1 MPNYSLR
8 GSFTTPAPHINT
20 MDGSTKLIVLSVV
33 MLMGSYLA
41 GSIPLFIAMSEEKLQ
56 VKITMKT
63 LLQRMILQLVSV
75 MGAGLLL
82 GTALS
87 VIIPEGMQTLNMAY
101 SGSKAEHHHEHGEEH
116 DHEENPVPHLI
127 GVSLVLGFLFM
138 LIIDQVASS
147 RSGGRDVEG
156 AKRGVVSWTATLGLV
171 VHAAADGV
179 ALGAAATTNQT
190 DVEMIVFLAI
200 MLHKAPASFG
210 LVTYLLH
217 EGLERGR
224 VRKHLLV
231 FSLAAPS
238 AAIVTFLMLMAG
250 GRENLDTFSATGIA
264 MLFSAGTFLYVAT
277 VHVLPEVTNIGHGHS
292 HGGGGGDKGGFSK
305 SELFMLIL
313 GAIMPLFL
321 TMGHHH

>member
-1 MPNYSLR
+1 MPNYSQ
-8 GSFTTPAPHINT
+8 GVATAVSEIGISGTKTTSI
-20 MDGSTKLIVLSVV
+20 MDGSMKLIVLSVV
-33 MLMGSYLA
+33 MLLGSYLS
-41 GSIPLFIAMSEEKLQ
+41 GSIPLFIAMSEEK
-56 VKITMKT
+56 
-63 LLQRMILQLVSV
+63 LQLVSV

-101 SGSKAEHHHEHGEEH
+101 SRHEHAKHHEHGEEGEGH
-116 DHEENPVPHLI
+116 GHEENPVPHLI

-138 LIIDQVASS
+138 LVIDQIATS
-147 RSGGRDVEG
+147 RSGSKDVEG
-156 AKRGVVSWTATLGLV
+156 AKLGGVSWTATLGLV

-210 LVTYLLH
+210 LVTFLLH
-217 EGLERGR
+217 EGLERSR

-231 FSLAAPS
+231 FSLAAPC
-238 AAIVTFLMLMAG
+238 AAIVTFLMLQAG
-250 GRENLDTFSATGIA
+250 GRETLDTFSATGIA

>member
-1 MPNYSLR
+1 M
-8 GSFTTPAPHINT
+8 
-20 MDGSTKLIVLSVV
+20 KLVVLSIV
-33 MLMGSYLA
+33 MLLGSYLA
-41 GSIPLFIAMSEEKLQ
+41 GSIPLFIAMSEEK
-56 VKITMKT
+56 
-63 LLQRMILQLVSV
+63 LQLVSV

-101 SGSKAEHHHEHGEEH
+101 SAKSEHHHEHGEGAEEGH

-138 LIIDQVASS
+138 LIIDQIASS

-156 AKRGVVSWTATLGLV
+156 AKRGGVSWTATLGLV

-238 AAIVTFLMLMAG
+238 AAVLTFLMLMAG
-250 GRENLDTFSATGIA
+250 GRESLDTFSATGIA

-292 HGGGGGDKGGFSK
+292 HGGGGGGDKGGFSK

>member
-1 MPNYSLR
+1 ME
-8 GSFTTPAPHINT
+8 
-20 MDGSTKLIVLSVV
+20 GSTKLVVLSVV
-33 MLMGSYLA
+33 MLLGSYLA
-41 GSIPLFIAMSEEKLQ
+41 GSIPLFISMSEEK
-56 VKITMKT
+56 
-63 LLQRMILQLVSV
+63 LQLVSV
-75 MGAGLLL
+75 MGAGLLV

-101 SGSKAEHHHEHGEEH
+101 QHNKGEEEEGEHHEH
-116 DHEENPVPHLI
+116 DNPVPHLI
-127 GVSLVLGFLFM
+127 GVSLVLGFIFM
-138 LIIDQVASS
+138 LVIDQVAASRSSS
-147 RSGGRDVEG
+147 RDPEGGS
-156 AKRGVVSWTATLGLV
+156 KRGSSVSWTATLGLV

-179 ALGAAATTNQT
+179 ALGAAATTGQT

-217 EGLERGR
+217 EGLERSR
-224 VRKHLLV
+224 IRKHLLV
-231 FSLAAPS
+231 FSLAAPGL
-238 AAIVTFLMLMAG
+238 AIITFLLLTVHG
-250 GRENLDTFSATGIA
+250 KENLDTFSATGVA

-292 HGGGGGDKGGFSK
+292 HGGDQKGGFSK
-305 SELFMLIL
+305 SELLMLIL

>member
-1 MPNYSLR
+1 M
-8 GSFTTPAPHINT
+8 
-20 MDGSTKLIVLSVV
+20 IVYV
-33 MLMGSYLA
+33 
-41 GSIPLFIAMSEEKLQ
+41 
-56 VKITMKT
+56 
-63 LLQRMILQLVSV
+63 LQLVSV

-101 SGSKAEHHHEHGEEH
+101 SAKTEHHHEHGE
-116 DHEENPVPHLI
+116 DHGHEDNPVPHLI

-138 LIIDQVASS
+138 LIIDQIASS
-147 RSGGRDVEG
+147 RSGSRDVEG

-238 AAIVTFLMLMAG
+238 AAVTTFLMLMAG
-250 GRENLDTFSATGIA
+250 GREDLDTFSATGIA

-305 SELFMLIL
+305 SELLMLIL

>member
-8 GSFTTPAPHINT
+8 GSFTTPAPHNNT
-20 MDGSTKLIVLSVV
+20 MDGSTKLILLSVV

-41 GSIPLFIAMSEEKLQ
+41 GSIPLFIALSEEK
-56 VKITMKT
+56 
-63 LLQRMILQLVSV
+63 LQLVSV

-101 SGSKAEHHHEHGEEH
+101 SSSKTEHHHDHEEH

-238 AAIVTFLMLMAG
+238 AAIITFVMLMAG

-277 VHVLPEVTNIGHGHS
+277 VHVLPEVTNLGHGHS
-292 HGGGGGDKGGFSK
+292 HGGGGGGDKGGFSK

>member
-1 MPNYSLR
+1 
-8 GSFTTPAPHINT
+8 
-20 MDGSTKLIVLSVV
+20 MDGSMKLVVLSVV
-33 MLMGSYLA
+33 MLLGSYLA
-41 GSIPLFIAMSEEKLQ
+41 GSIPLFINMSEEK
-56 VKITMKT
+56 
-63 LLQRMILQLVSV
+63 LQLVSV

-101 SGSKAEHHHEHGEEH
+101 SQHNEDSHHSHEVEH

-147 RSGGRDVEG
+147 RSGSRDVEG
-156 AKRGVVSWTATLGLV
+156 GKRGVVSWTATLGLV

-238 AAIVTFLMLMAG
+238 AAITTFLLLM
-250 GRENLDTFSATGIA
+250 GRGKENLDTFSATGIA

-277 VHVLPEVTNIGHGHS
+277 VHVLPEVTNLGHGHS
-292 HGGGGGDKGGFSK
+292 HGGGSEKGGFSK

>member
-1 MPNYSLR
+1 
-8 GSFTTPAPHINT
+8 
-20 MDGSTKLIVLSVV
+20 
-33 MLMGSYLA
+33 
-41 GSIPLFIAMSEEKLQ
+41 
-56 VKITMKT
+56 
-63 LLQRMILQLVSV
+63 

-101 SGSKAEHHHEHGEEH
+101 SAKSEHHHEHGEGAEEGH

-138 LIIDQVASS
+138 LIIDQIASS

-156 AKRGVVSWTATLGLV
+156 AKRGGVSWTATLGLV

-224 VRKHLLV
+224 IRKHLLV

-238 AAIVTFLMLMAG
+238 AAVLTFLMLMAG
-250 GRENLDTFSATGIA
+250 GRESLDTFSATGIA

-292 HGGGGGDKGGFSK
+292 HGGGGGGDKGGFSK

-321 TMGHHH
+321 NIGHHH

>member
-1 MPNYSLR
+1 
-8 GSFTTPAPHINT
+8 
-20 MDGSTKLIVLSVV
+20 
-33 MLMGSYLA
+33 MGSYLA
-41 GSIPLFIAMSEEKLQ
+41 GSIPLFIAMSEEK
-56 VKITMKT
+56 
-63 LLQRMILQLVSV
+63 LQLVSV

-217 EGLERGR
+217 EGLDRAR

-231 FSLAAPS
+231 FCLAAPS
-238 AAIVTFLMLMAG
+238 AAIATFLLLLSRAG
-250 GRENLDTFSATGIA
+250 SGGPDTIAATGLA

-277 VHVLPEVTNIGHGHS
+277 VHVLPEVTSGHGHS
-292 HGGGGGDKGGFSK
+292 VDKGDKAGFSK
-305 SELFMLIL
+305 SELAMLIL
-313 GAIMPLFL
+313 GAVAPLFL
-321 TMGHHH
+321 SIGHHH

>member
-1 MPNYSLR
+1 M
-8 GSFTTPAPHINT
+8 
-20 MDGSTKLIVLSVV
+20 KLVVLSVV
-33 MLMGSYLA
+33 MLLGSYLA
-41 GSIPLFIAMSEEKLQ
+41 GSIPLFIAMSEEK
-56 VKITMKT
+56 
-63 LLQRMILQLVSV
+63 LQLVSV

-101 SGSKAEHHHEHGEEH
+101 SAKVEHHEHLDHGEGAEGH

-138 LIIDQVASS
+138 MIIDQVASS
-147 RSGGRDVEG
+147 RSGSRDVEG
-156 AKRGVVSWTATLGLV
+156 GRKGVVGWTATLGLV

-224 VRKHLLV
+224 IRKHLLI

-238 AAIVTFLMLMAG
+238 AAIITFLMLQARG
-250 GRENLDTFSATGIA
+250 SGNLDTFSATGIA

-292 HGGGGGDKGGFSK
+292 HGGGGDKGGLAK

>member
-8 GSFTTPAPHINT
+8 GSFTTPAPHTNT
-20 MDGSTKLIVLSVV
+20 MDGSTKLILLSVV

-41 GSIPLFIAMSEEKLQ
+41 GSIPLFIALSEEK
-56 VKITMKT
+56 
-63 LLQRMILQLVSV
+63 LQLVSV

-101 SGSKAEHHHEHGEEH
+101 SSSKTEHHHDHEGH

-238 AAIVTFLMLMAG
+238 AAIITFVMLMAG

-292 HGGGGGDKGGFSK
+292 HGGGGGGDKGGFSK

>member
-1 MPNYSLR
+1 MPNYSQGVATVVSVL
-8 GSFTTPAPHINT
+8 GTKGTNTTSI
-20 MDGSTKLIVLSVV
+20 MDGSMKLFVLSVV
-33 MLMGSYLA
+33 MLLGSYMS
-41 GSIPLFIAMSEEKLQ
+41 GSIPLFIAMSEEK
-56 VKITMKT
+56 
-63 LLQRMILQLVSV
+63 LQLVSV

-101 SGSKAEHHHEHGEEH
+101 SSHEHGEGKEEH

-138 LIIDQVASS
+138 LVIDQIATSK
-147 RSGGRDVEG
+147 SGSRDVEG
-156 AKRGVVSWTATLGLV
+156 AKRGGVSWTATLGLV

-217 EGLERGR
+217 EGLERNR
-224 VRKHLLV
+224 VRKHLLI

-238 AAIVTFLMLMAG
+238 AAIITFLMLQAG
-250 GRENLDTFSATGIA
+250 GRESLDTFSATGIA

-292 HGGGGGDKGGFSK
+292 HGGGGDKGGFSK

>member
-8 GSFTTPAPHINT
+8 GSFTTPAPHTNT
-20 MDGSTKLIVLSVV
+20 MDGSTKLILLSVV

-41 GSIPLFIAMSEEKLQ
+41 GSIPLFIALSEEK
-56 VKITMKT
+56 
-63 LLQRMILQLVSV
+63 LQLVSV

-101 SGSKAEHHHEHGEEH
+101 SSSKTEHHHDHEEH

-238 AAIVTFLMLMAG
+238 AAIITFVMLMAG

-292 HGGGGGDKGGFSK
+292 HGGGGGGDKGGFSK

>member
-8 GSFTTPAPHINT
+8 GSFTTPAPHNNT
-20 MDGSTKLIVLSVV
+20 MDGSTKLILLSVV

-41 GSIPLFIAMSEEKLQ
+41 GSIPLFIALSEEK
-56 VKITMKT
+56 
-63 LLQRMILQLVSV
+63 LQLVSV

-101 SGSKAEHHHEHGEEH
+101 SSSKTEHHHDHEDH

-147 RSGGRDVEG
+147 RSAGRDVEG

-238 AAIVTFLMLMAG
+238 AAIITFVMLMAG

-277 VHVLPEVTNIGHGHS
+277 VHVLPEVTNLGHGHS
-292 HGGGGGDKGGFSK
+292 HGGGGGGDKGGFSK

>member
-1 MPNYSLR
+1 MEGALNIIILSL
-8 GSFTTPAPHINT
+8 
-20 MDGSTKLIVLSVV
+20 V
-33 MLMGSYLA
+33 MLFGSYFA
-41 GSIPLFIAMSEEKLQ
+41 GSIPLFMSLSEEKLQ
-56 VKITMKT
+56 
-63 LLQRMILQLVSV
+63 LVSV
-75 MGAGLLL
+75 LGAGLLL

-101 SGSKAEHHHEHGEEH
+101 RTSTKVEEHHHHEEGGEEGEGH
-116 DHEENPVPHLI
+116 DNPVPHLI
-127 GVSLVLGFLFM
+127 GVSLVLGFIFM
-138 LIIDQVASS
+138 LIIDQIATSKSKANLEVA
-147 RSGGRDVEG
+147 GRK
-156 AKRGVVSWTATLGLV
+156 APVSWTATLGLV

-217 EGLERGR
+217 EGLDKIRIR
-224 VRKHLLV
+224 RHLLV
-231 FSLAAPS
+231 FSLAAPCMGILTYLS
-238 AAIVTFLMLMAG
+238 LTVH
-250 GRENLDTFSATGIA
+250 GRQNMDTLSATGVA

-277 VHVLPEVTNIGHGHS
+277 VHVLPEVTNLGHS
-292 HGGGGGDKGGFSK
+292 HSSGANAESGLSK
-305 SELFMLIL
+305 SEMFSLIA

>member
-1 MPNYSLR
+1 MQNHSFKESLTVLGTLKPVAIR
-8 GSFTTPAPHINT
+8 SA
-20 MDGSTKLIVLSVV
+20 MDGSMKLIILSIV
-33 MLMGSYLA
+33 MLLGSYLA
-41 GSIPLFIAMSEEKLQ
+41 GSIPLFIAMSEEK
-56 VKITMKT
+56 
-63 LLQRMILQLVSV
+63 LQLVSV

-101 SGSKAEHHHEHGEEH
+101 SVKNEEHHHHEEAGESAH
-116 DHEENPVPHLI
+116 HHEENPVPHII

-138 LIIDQVASS
+138 LIIDQIASS
-147 RSGGRDVEG
+147 RTSRDVEG
-156 AKRGVVSWTATLGLV
+156 GKRGVVSWTATLGLV

-217 EGLERGR
+217 EGLDRGR
-224 VRKHLLV
+224 VRKHLLI

-238 AAIVTFLMLMAG
+238 AAILTFIMLM
-250 GRENLDTFSATGIA
+250 GRGSENLDTFSATGIA

-292 HGGGGGDKGGFSK
+292 HGGGDKAGFSK
-305 SELFMLIL
+305 AELFMLIL

>member
-1 MPNYSLR
+1 MLSL
-8 GSFTTPAPHINT
+8 
-20 MDGSTKLIVLSVV
+20 V
-33 MLMGSYLA
+33 MLFGSYLA
-41 GSIPLFIAMSEEKLQ
+41 GSIPLFISMSEEK
-56 VKITMKT
+56 
-63 LLQRMILQLVSV
+63 LQLVSV
-75 MGAGLLL
+75 MGAGLLV

-101 SGSKAEHHHEHGEEH
+101 SQDHGGHQHTETGTEHGHGHEHV
-116 DHEENPVPHLI
+116 ENPVPHII
-127 GVSLVLGFLFM
+127 GVSLVLGFIFM
-138 LIIDQVASS
+138 LIVDQVATAMSASRDIESNKLS
-147 RSGGRDVEG
+147 RS
-156 AKRGVVSWTATLGLV
+156 VSWTATLGLV
-171 VHAAADGV
+171 VHAAADGI

-217 EGLERGR
+217 EGLERSR

-231 FSLAAPS
+231 FSLAAPC

-292 HGGGGGDKGGFSK
+292 HGGGGGGDKGGFSK